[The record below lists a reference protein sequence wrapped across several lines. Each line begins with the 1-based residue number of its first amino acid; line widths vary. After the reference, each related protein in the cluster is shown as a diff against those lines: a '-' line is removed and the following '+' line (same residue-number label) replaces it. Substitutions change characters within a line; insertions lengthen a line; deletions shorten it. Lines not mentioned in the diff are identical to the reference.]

1 MNNEVAAIVAL
12 TLAVALGVA
21 LDRSAKKRKKAFWEH
36 FGSFEG
42 FRAQVDGTKIQQ
54 IRSDHGDVAA
64 IKAVRQSHTY
74 VPLVLAK
81 RYVDELP
88 TPEAITHRP

>member
-1 MNNEVAAIVAL
+1 MNNDVAAIVAL
-12 TLAVALGVA
+12 AITGALGVA
-21 LDRSAKKRKKAFWEH
+21 FDRSAKKRKKAFWER

-42 FRAQVDGTKIQQ
+42 FRAQVDETKIQQ
-54 IRSDHGDVAA
+54 VRSDHGDVAA

-88 TPEAITHRP
+88 TPKAITN